1 MEIYELS
8 LRDFKSPFDIYGQRL
23 YFFDAEFQKD
33 FKQYAPDIQTELV
46 IPEVEWSVI
55 SDVLSY
61 YRPYL
66 YKKNLK
72 PSHSWLSAIRY
83 QGVIPPDF
91 NPKKTV
97 VLKSFLETCFV
108 DLTNS
113 GIDELADLVERYFKS
128 DEGMFFSPNYNEDEE
143 HFPLDD
149 ETLKIV
155 KDIQDKFHELNKT
168 GKFLFALPDIY
179 KYLEEFRTVQ
189 KPIISQL
196 YINPDFQI
204 FLTDYGNQEIKLS
217 HLTKSLYFLHL
228 IHGKL
233 DLDDIRHH
241 RKTLLNIY
249 KTVSYRTDLE
259 KLEESVEK
267 LLQNESN
274 ELFIHYSRIKSAFCK
289 IMDDGFAKHYY
300 IRGDRG
306 QKKGL
311 SLEKDKIK
319 FEVNFIL

>member
-1 MEIYELS
+1 MEIFELP
-8 LRDFKSPFDIYGQRL
+8 LRKFISPFDIYGQRL
-23 YFFDAEFQKD
+23 YFFDAEFEKD

-46 IPEVEWSVI
+46 IPNVDWSVI

-61 YRPYL
+61 YSPYL
-66 YKKNLK
+66 DKENLK
-72 PSHSWLSAIRY
+72 PSHTWLSAIRY

-113 GIDELADLVERYFKS
+113 GIEELANLVERYF
-128 DEGMFFSPNYNEDEE
+128 ECGRGVLFSPLITNEEN
-143 HFPLDD
+143 FPLDE
-149 ETLKIV
+149 ETQKIV
-155 KDIQDKFHELNKT
+155 DDINQKLSELNKT
-168 GKFLFALPDIY
+168 GKFLFALPDIF

-189 KPIISQL
+189 KPFISQL
-196 YINPDFQI
+196 YINSDFQI

-267 LLQNESN
+267 LLQNENN

>member
-23 YFFDAEFQKD
+23 YFFDAEFQKA

-55 SDVLSY
+55 SDVLRY
-61 YRPYL
+61 YNPYL
-66 YKKNLK
+66 DKEKLK

-83 QGVIPPDF
+83 QGVIPPNFD
-91 NPKKTV
+91 PKKTV
-97 VLKSFLETCFV
+97 VLKSFWETCFV
-108 DLTNS
+108 DITNS
-113 GIDELADLVERYFKS
+113 GIEELANLVERYF
-128 DEGMFFSPNYNEDEE
+128 ECGRGVLFSPLITNEEN
-143 HFPLDD
+143 FPLDE
-149 ETLKIV
+149 ETQKIV
-155 KDIQDKFHELNKT
+155 DDINQKLSELNKT

-217 HLTKSLYFLHL
+217 HLTKSLYILHL

-259 KLEESVEK
+259 NVCLQTNLDILE
-267 LLQNESN
+267 
-274 ELFIHYSRIKSAFCK
+274 
-289 IMDDGFAKHYY
+289 
-300 IRGDRG
+300 
-306 QKKGL
+306 
-311 SLEKDKIK
+311 
-319 FEVNFIL
+319 